1 MANFFF
7 HMGPFI
13 SHPGDMGRTVL
24 APVINSLTMILL
36 AVIILYNR
44 AKVSTFHLTFFEWL
58 LLITGSLIMIF
69 VYTQPYMSY
78 MLDRFSISELIYY
91 RRNILLI
98 KYIAGFKPVTFNWLI
113 YVPGQLLFFWSIL
126 HVILRMKRK

>member
-1 MANFFF
+1 
-7 HMGPFI
+7 
-13 SHPGDMGRTVL
+13 
-24 APVINSLTMILL
+24 MILL

-91 RRNILLI
+91 RRNISLI

-113 YVPGQLLFFWSIL
+113 YVAGSVAVLLVNPSCDTQDEKEIITGTALSHFY
-126 HVILRMKRK
+126 